1 MKLQSRAKMKKYI
14 ILLFVIFVTVQIV
27 VSADSSKKKKAVKEI
42 CISFDELP
50 VAVSFQDVD
59 REAVTYLILQALK
72 KYNVKAVGFVVG
84 EQIKESFDILGEW
97 LNSGH
102 TLGNM
107 TYSNQDFN
115 QLGIKQ
121 FIDDVNHGEKE
132 LDLMVQGFGQKK
144 RYFRYPYLHY
154 GNTSEKKKQLTLY
167 LDSKRLHVVP
177 ATVAIEDYL
186 YNMTLDKMG
195 KQPDTTEYF
204 ALMNEYINHVLDE
217 IEASERLSLEVLNR
231 PCKQII
237 KLRANRINAVFLDE
251 MLGAI
256 KEMGYSF
263 ISVDKALKDKA
274 FHRPEAYFGAGTVN
288 FLQMLKE
295 SDPDHLPAQ

>member
-1 MKLQSRAKMKKYI
+1 MKKN
-14 ILLFVIFVTVQIV
+14 ILFIVLSLFFVQAVL
-27 VSADSSKKKKAVKEI
+27 SAPKSKKNKAKKEI

-50 VAVSFQDVD
+50 VAVGFQDVD
-59 REAVTYLILQALK
+59 RDAVSYLILQALK
-72 KYNVKAVGFVVG
+72 KYEIKAIGFVVG
-84 EQIKESFDILGEW
+84 EQIHESFDLLGEW
-97 LNSGH
+97 LNNGH
-102 TLGNM
+102 AMGNM

-115 QLGIKQ
+115 QLGIGQ
-121 FIDDVNHGEKE
+121 FIDDIKHGEKE
-132 LDLMVQGFGQKK
+132 LDPMLLGFGQKN

-154 GNTSEKKKQLTLY
+154 GNTSEKKNQLSLY
-167 LDSKRLHVVP
+167 LDNKKYAVVP
-177 ATVAIEDYL
+177 ATVVIEDYL
-186 YNMTLDKMG
+186 YNMSLDKMG
-195 KQPDTTEYF
+195 KEPDTSEYF

-217 IEASERLSLEVLNR
+217 IEASERLSIEVLNR
-231 PCKQII
+231 PCKQIL

-256 KEMGYSF
+256 KEMGYKF
-263 ISVDKALKDKA
+263 ISVEKALKDKA

>member
-1 MKLQSRAKMKKYI
+1 MKKI
-14 ILLFVIFVTVQIV
+14 ILLLLIFILSVPTS
-27 VSADSSKKKKAVKEI
+27 SAADKSNKKKAKKEI

-59 REAVTYLILQALK
+59 RDAITYLILQALK
-72 KYNVKAVGFVVG
+72 KYEVKAIGFVVG
-84 EQIKESFDILGEW
+84 DQVNESFDILGEW

-115 QLGIKQ
+115 QLGISQ
-121 FIDDVNHGEKE
+121 FIDDLIHGEKE
-132 LDLMVQGFGQKK
+132 LEPMIKGFGQKQK
-144 RYFRYPYLHY
+144 YFRYPYLHY
-154 GNTSEKKKQLTLY
+154 GNSSEKKKQLSLY
-167 LDSKRLHVVP
+167 LDSKQLHVVP
-177 ATVAIEDYL
+177 ATVVIEDYL
-186 YNMTLDKMG
+186 YNMSLDKMG
-195 KQPDTTEYF
+195 KEPDTTDYF

-217 IEASERLSLEVLNR
+217 IEASEKLSKEILNR
-231 PCKQII
+231 PCKQIL

-256 KEMGYSF
+256 KELGYKF
-263 ISVDKALKDKA
+263 ITVDKALKDKA

-288 FLQMLKE
+288 FLQMLKD